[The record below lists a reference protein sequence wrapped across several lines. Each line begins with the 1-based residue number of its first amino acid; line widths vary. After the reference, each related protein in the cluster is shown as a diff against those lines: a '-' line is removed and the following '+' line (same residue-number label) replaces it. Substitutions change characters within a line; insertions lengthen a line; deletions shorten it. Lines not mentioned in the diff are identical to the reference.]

1 MANDAATLLALLRLQ
16 LREPVAATWTD
27 AELNTLVARAVNNL
41 FPRVVIP
48 LLPATYTQALTASTY
63 TYSINAAILAVS
75 RIDLIDTASNELGA
89 LDTGT
94 WRVEGDLL
102 AGTAK
107 VRLAPGIVDG
117 IGGTIRY
124 TGYGRYNV
132 TTLPIPDDY
141 VTQVLA
147 AARVEAYRRIA
158 GDRVRFKQ
166 WSDTEPSQ
174 NTSVNELAQFI
185 AEAQREAD
193 QWKATQKTWRK
204 PLPARVG

>member
-16 LREPVAATWTD
+16 LREAVAATWTD
-27 AELNTLVARAVNNL
+27 AELNTLISRAVNNL
-41 FPRVVIP
+41 FPRIVIP
-48 LLPATYTQALTASTY
+48 LAPGTYTQALTASTY
-63 TYSINAAILAVS
+63 LYSINAAIKGIS
-75 RIDLIDTASNELGA
+75 RIDLIDTSSNELGP
-89 LDTGT
+89 LDTGS

-107 VRLAPGIVDG
+107 IRLAPNTVDG

-124 TGYGRYNV
+124 TGYGRYDV
-132 TTLPIPDDY
+132 TTNYIPDDY

-166 WSDTEPSQ
+166 WSDSEPSE
-174 NTSVNELAQFI
+174 NVSVNELAQFI
-185 AEAQREAD
+185 SEAQHEAD
-193 QWKATQKTWRK
+193 AWQARQKTWRR
-204 PLPARVG
+204 PVPARVG